1 MVYAAPW
8 SYAFCGKLN
17 RLCEAN
23 PRPYDIQDAVVYLHE
38 YLATTGRQT
47 VRASEVHQ
55 WGREYR
61 KMVTDDALN
70 EVDTL
75 YYQTYGHHAIDMR
88 S

>member
-1 MVYAAPW
+1 MLRHGHTLSV
-8 SYAFCGKLN
+8 GKLN

-23 PRPYDIQDAVVYLHE
+23 PRPYDIRDAVVYLHE

-47 VRASEVHQ
+47 VRASEAHQ

-61 KMVTDDALN
+61 KKVTDDALN
-70 EVDTL
+70 QVDT
-75 YYQTYGHHAIDMR
+75 QTYGHHAIDMR